1 MTVQSE
7 NYFQAQGADYDRQR
21 EGLAPLKDAL
31 HLCLNATLDA
41 LPEDARVL
49 CVGAGTGSE
58 LVAMAQRHPRW
69 RFTVVEPA
77 AGMMAQCRQKAVET
91 GIDGRCSFHEAYVEA
106 VPADAVHDAA
116 TAILVSHFIRDPQA
130 RREFFRQL
138 AARVRPDGLL
148 VNADLS
154 ADTAATRWPA
164 LVASWVALHRA
175 AGIDF
180 DGSYLGRDVP
190 VIPAGA
196 FESLLRDSGLS
207 EPVQVYQALL
217 IRVWCSKVAA
227 TA

>member
-7 NYFQAQGADYDRQR
+7 SYFQAQGADYDRQR

-31 HLCLNATLDA
+31 HLCLNATLDPLPDDA
-41 LPEDARVL
+41 LVL

-58 LVAMAQRHPRW
+58 LVAMAQRHPGW

-91 GIDGRCSFHEAYVEA
+91 GIDDRCSFHEGYVES
-106 VPADAVHDAA
+106 VPAGAVHDAA
-116 TAILVSHFIRDPQA
+116 TAILVSHFIRDPQT

-138 AARVRPDGLL
+138 AARVRPGGLL

-154 ADTAATRWPA
+154 ADTAATTWPA
-164 LVASWVALHRA
+164 LVASWVALHRD

-190 VIPAGA
+190 VIAAEA

-227 TA
+227 A